1 MSVTLRLRRN
11 RARLSTFPRAGSP
24 PGVRLLGRLVRIA
37 LSALALSATLG
48 LGGGSGTAFADAG
61 GVYVDPP
68 STSPEGNSPSSGR
81 PRPATTT
88 SAWATR

>member
-24 PGVRLLGRLVRIA
+24 PGVRLLGRRVRIA

-48 LGGGSGTAFADAG
+48 LGGAGTALADAG
-61 GVYVDPP
+61 GVYVDPAF
-68 STSPEGNSPSSGR
+68 NV
-81 PRPATTT
+81 ALTT
-88 SAWATR
+88 SVWATR